1 MATSSV
7 LKNVNIKEK
16 HLGRSLV
23 YALENAQDKYSKPVV
38 LSKTVKTIKADQIGE
53 IFNEK

>member
-16 HLGRSLV
+16 NLGRSFV
-23 YALENAQDKYSKPVV
+23 NALENAKDKGSKPVV
-38 LSKTVKTIKADQIGE
+38 LSKTVKTIKADKIGE
-53 IFNEK
+53 MFGEE